1 MSMLKETVTKNKI
14 NLRKDCLTTTELAQL
29 CGVSRFT
36 IINWVNRGKIR
47 TMKTVGGHCRI
58 PISEAI
64 SFYET
69 FHREKT
75 GVTTESLCHCW
86 EYPQKADCEKEC
98 KNCLL
103 YKSRINYC
111 FVVVREFGKEVIH
124 CKGDCLNC
132 DYFEEFFSSYSKT
145 ERLNETY
152 EAKTEKTAKD
162 KKSFLYNV
170 VYGVGRSV
178 QEVKEK
184 VTDIK
189 KAFGSASSKTKKM
202 ESSNA

>member
-1 MSMLKETVTKNKI
+1 MLKEAVTKNKT
-14 NLRKDCLTTTELAQL
+14 NLRKDCLTTTELAKL

-64 SFYET
+64 SFYEA
-69 FHREKT
+69 FHGEKS
-75 GVTTESLCHCW
+75 GVTSESLCHCW
-86 EYPQKADCEKEC
+86 EYPQKTSCNKEC

-124 CKGDCLNC
+124 CEGDCLNC
-132 DYFEEFFSSYSKT
+132 DYFEEFFTSYSESEQPIET
-145 ERLNETY
+145 RDVESER
-152 EAKTEKTAKD
+152 KAKD
-162 KKSFLYNV
+162 KRSFLYNFA
-170 VYGVGRSV
+170 YGVGRGI
-178 QEVKEK
+178 QGVKVK

-189 KAFGSASSKTKKM
+189 EVFGGKSFKAKQM
-202 ESSNA
+202 EK

>member
-1 MSMLKETVTKNKI
+1 MLETITKNKI
-14 NLRKDCLTTTELAQL
+14 NLRKDCLTTTELAKL

-36 IINWVNRGKIR
+36 IINWVNLGKIR

-69 FHREKT
+69 FHKEKT
-75 GVTTESLCHCW
+75 GVTSDSLCYCW
-86 EYPQKADCEKEC
+86 EYSQKTNCGKDCES
-98 KNCLL
+98 CLL

-132 DYFEEFFSSYSKT
+132 DYFEEFFTSYSQS
-145 ERLNETY
+145 EQLNETH
-152 EAKTEKTAKD
+152 ESKDKKGATD
-162 KKSFLYNV
+162 KKSFLYNF
-170 VYGVGRSV
+170 VYGVARGV
-178 QEVKEK
+178 HEVKEK

-189 KAFGSASSKTKKM
+189 EVFGGKSSRANTNGK
-202 ESSNA
+202 

>member
-1 MSMLKETVTKNKI
+1 MLKETITKNKVI
-14 NLRKDCLTTTELAQL
+14 MRNDCLTTTELAKL

-36 IINWVNRGKIR
+36 IINWVNRGKIE

-58 PISEAI
+58 PVTEAI

-69 FHREKT
+69 FHKEKIGAT
-75 GVTTESLCHCW
+75 SESFCRCW
-86 EYPQKADCEKEC
+86 EYPHKTNCDREC

-103 YKSRINYC
+103 YGSRINYC
-111 FVVVREFGKEVIH
+111 FVVVRELGKEVIH

-132 DYFEEFFSSYSKT
+132 SYFEEFFSSYRKS
-145 ERLNETY
+145 ERSNETH
-152 EAKTEKTAKD
+152 EAKGEKTAQD

-170 VYGVGRSV
+170 VYGVGRGI
-178 QEVKEK
+178 QEVKGR

-189 KAFGSASSKTKKM
+189 EVFGGTGSRT
-202 ESSNA
+202 

>member
-1 MSMLKETVTKNKI
+1 MLKESITKNKI
-14 NLRKDCLTTTELAQL
+14 ELRKDCLTTTELSKL

-47 TMKTVGGHCRI
+47 TMKTAGGHCRI

-69 FHREKT
+69 FYKESGDAK
-75 GVTTESLCHCW
+75 TESFCHCW
-86 EYPQKADCEKEC
+86 EYPQKTNCNKGC

-124 CKGDCLNC
+124 CEGDCLNC
-132 DYFEEFFSSYSKT
+132 DYFEEFFTSYSGSEQPNKAADS
-145 ERLNETY
+145 ES
-152 EAKTEKTAKD
+152 EKRARD
-162 KKSFLYNV
+162 KKSFLYNF

-178 QEVKEK
+178 QGVKGK

-189 KAFGSASSKTKKM
+189 DVIRGKNSRAKQTEKTD
-202 ESSNA
+202 A

>member
-1 MSMLKETVTKNKI
+1 MLKETITKNKI
-14 NLRKDCLTTTELAQL
+14 KLRKDYLTTTELAKL

-36 IINWVNRGKIR
+36 IINWVNRGKIG

-69 FHREKT
+69 FHEEKS
-75 GVTTESLCHCW
+75 GVTSESLCHCW
-86 EYPQKADCEKEC
+86 EYPAKSNCNKEC

-111 FVVVREFGKEVIH
+111 FVVVREFGKEVVH

-132 DYFEEFFSSYSKT
+132 DYFEEFFGSYSKS
-145 ERLNETY
+145 EQLNETH
-152 EAKTEKTAKD
+152 EAKSEKRTKD
-162 KKSFLYNV
+162 KKSFLYNFA
-170 VYGVGRSV
+170 YGVGRGV
-178 QEVKEK
+178 QGIKGK
-184 VTDIK
+184 ATDIK
-189 KAFGSASSKTKKM
+189 EVFGVKSSGAKQM
-202 ESSNA
+202 ENSDA

>member
-1 MSMLKETVTKNKI
+1 MLKENITKNKVE
-14 NLRKDCLTTTELAQL
+14 LRRDSLTTTELSKL

-58 PISEAI
+58 PVSEAI

-69 FHREKT
+69 FYKEKID
-75 GVTTESLCHCW
+75 VTSESLCHCW
-86 EYPQKADCEKEC
+86 EYPQKTNCDKEC

-111 FVVVREFGKEVIH
+111 FVVVREFGKEVVR
-124 CKGDCLNC
+124 CEGDCLNC
-132 DYFEEFFSSYSKT
+132 DYFEEFFRSYSKSKH
-145 ERLNETY
+145 LNETH
-152 EAKTEKTAKD
+152 EVKGEKVAQD

-170 VYGVGRSV
+170 VYGVGRGI
-178 QEVKEK
+178 QEVKER
-184 VTDIK
+184 VADVREV
-189 KAFGSASSKTKKM
+189 FGGRGSRTKQMKD
-202 ESSNA
+202 NDV

>member
-1 MSMLKETVTKNKI
+1 MLKETITKNKI
-14 NLRKDCLTTTELAQL
+14 ELRKDCLTTTELAKL

-58 PISEAI
+58 PVSEAI
-64 SFYET
+64 AFYET
-69 FHREKT
+69 FHKEKT
-75 GVTTESLCHCW
+75 GFISESLCHCW
-86 EYPQKADCEKEC
+86 EYPQKAKCDKEC
-98 KNCLL
+98 KDCLL

-111 FVVVREFGKEVIH
+111 FVVVREFGKEVVH

-132 DYFEEFFSSYSKT
+132 DYFEEFFSSYSKI
-145 ERLNETY
+145 EQLNET
-152 EAKTEKTAKD
+152 EDGESKKRAKD

-170 VYGVGRSV
+170 VYGVGRGI
-178 QEVKEK
+178 QEVKER

-189 KAFGSASSKTKKM
+189 EVFGGRGSRTKQM
-202 ESSNA
+202 EDSDV